1 MALKATSIW
10 YDIDSFFGRINPD
23 PAEMFCANI
32 KVGSS
37 SPLKA
42 KVTPKTIMIFYPQIQ
57 NYQEIDCVAEWK
69 GNEILRKKHK
79 FQSEWKSF
87 HSQIA

>member
-1 MALKATSIW
+1 MALKATSIK
-10 YDIDSFFGRINPD
+10 YDIDSFFGRVNPD

-37 SPLKA
+37 SPLKT
-42 KVTPKTIMIFYPQIQ
+42 KVTKTIMIFYPQIQ

-69 GNEILRKKHK
+69 LKEILRKKHK
-79 FQSEWKSF
+79 FQSE
-87 HSQIA
+87 